1 MAKHSLPVKW
11 VGDTI
16 RWGQWMADDSGF
28 VPNKSN
34 TSSYVCPNCHTKNHP
49 RYISGFVGRKSG
61 LPLIELYLRRC
72 MTCGYTTVTSVEMEL
87 GAQPHD
93 YVLSD
98 EDYGDEGTKTV
109 HLSNDDDP
117 AYKTLTVTL
126 RYLQQASYEL
136 IKYST
141 YTDYGQNVIDGLLAH
156 IETAIADCTDTV
168 RKYRYHLDRG
178 QNGSR
183 HNAE

>member
-16 RWGQWMADDSGF
+16 RWGQWMADDGF
-28 VPNKSN
+28 IPHHP
-34 TSSYVCPNCHTKNHP
+34 TTDSYVCPKCRTQDHP
-49 RYISGFVGRKSG
+49 RYISGYVGRKSG

-72 MTCGYTTVTSVEMEL
+72 MSCGYTTVTSLEMEL

-109 HLSNDDDP
+109 HQGNDDDP

-126 RYLQQASYEL
+126 RYLQQASFEL
-136 IKYST
+136 MKYSN
-141 YTDYGQNVIDGLLAH
+141 YTDYGKNATDTLAAH
-156 IETAIADCTDTV
+156 IKTAVADCTDIV
-168 RKYRYHLDRG
+168 RKYRNHLERG
-178 QNGSR
+178 QNDSR
-183 HNAE
+183 HNAK